1 MFTLLS
7 RGSSQHSIGGFENP
21 IFDVEVSDVEKR
33 RRKTP
38 RSARAFH
45 TTYGLAEYAKSK
57 SKSNFV
63 LNA

>member
-33 RRKTP
+33 RR
-38 RSARAFH
+38 
-45 TTYGLAEYAKSK
+45 
-57 SKSNFV
+57 
-63 LNA
+63 